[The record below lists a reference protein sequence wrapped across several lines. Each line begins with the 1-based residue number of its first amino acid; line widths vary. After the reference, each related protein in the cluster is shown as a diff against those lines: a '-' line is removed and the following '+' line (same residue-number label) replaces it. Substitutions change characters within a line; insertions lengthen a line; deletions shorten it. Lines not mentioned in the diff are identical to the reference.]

1 MLKPGF
7 LITAPPG
14 QRKAV
19 IDVAQEL
26 EHRGFSH
33 IFCPHDTTPA
43 VLHGVAAPYDSL
55 SLCTAMIQATNRIK
69 VGSGVA
75 ITYTRHPAEMAAA
88 AAFNHEISGGR
99 FYLGLGPSHDIILKH
114 FNIESEKPLGHMR
127 GYVAQVR
134 AAAAGQPMPP
144 IILGALRRKMVH
156 LAGEIADG
164 VLGANW
170 ALSHVPESLNEI
182 PKAKPD
188 TFLMGHIVP
197 VWICEDRR
205 EGLSV
210 FQRWIAYAM
219 TMANYARYYREA
231 GYVEEVERSTAAT
244 SVNDTAAAEA
254 AISERMAEDIGIFGT
269 PPQVRERI
277 EEWQAAG
284 VNWLTLQPVYSSRAS
299 FSSKKGYPAAIM
311 ALADIFK

>member
-19 IDVAQEL
+19 VDVAQEL

-127 GYVAQVR
+127 SYVAQVR

-144 IILGALRRKMVH
+144 IILGALRRKMVPSGRRNCRWSARCQ
-156 LAGEIADG
+156 LGPVTCAGVAERDPKG
-164 VLGANW
+164 KTG
-170 ALSHVPESLNEI
+170 HVPHGPYCPRLDLRGSTRRSLCF
-182 PKAKPD
+182 P
-188 TFLMGHIVP
+188 TV
-197 VWICEDRR
+197 DRLR
-205 EGLSV
+205 DDDGEL
-210 FQRWIAYAM
+210 RPIL
-219 TMANYARYYREA
+219 
-231 GYVEEVERSTAAT
+231 
-244 SVNDTAAAEA
+244 
-254 AISERMAEDIGIFGT
+254 
-269 PPQVRERI
+269 P
-277 EEWQAAG
+277 
-284 VNWLTLQPVYSSRAS
+284 
-299 FSSKKGYPAAIM
+299 
-311 ALADIFK
+311 